1 MTNQQNVEQ
10 PTAAPETGSTAPE
23 TDITAIE
30 AQLMES
36 QKQAA
41 DYLDQLQRERAS
53 FATYRRR
60 TEKER
65 EEIALIA
72 AVDTL
77 KRLLPVID
85 DFDRAIAALPAE
97 KAADESI
104 RGFTLIHRKL
114 IALLESAG
122 VKVVDPIGQPFDPAY
137 HEAIGQDSNTDVPSG
152 HITSV
157 LQKGYTYGDKPLR
170 PALVR
175 VAE

>member
-1 MTNQQNVEQ
+1 MTNQPNGEQ
-10 PTAAPETGSTAPE
+10 PTAAPETGSTASE
-23 TDITAIE
+23 ILE
-30 AQLMES
+30 SQLAEV

-65 EEIALIA
+65 EEVAQVA
-72 AVDTL
+72 AVETL
-77 KRLLPVID
+77 KRLLPIID

-104 RGFTLIHRKL
+104 RGFGLIHRKFV
-114 IALLESAG
+114 ALLDLVG

-137 HEAIGQDSNTDVPSG
+137 HEAIGQDSSTDVPSG
-152 HITSV
+152 HITMV
-157 LQKGYTYGDKPLR
+157 LQKGYTYADKPLR